1 MSTNPFD
8 DSPRA
13 SGGGGNTNP
22 FSDDKD
28 NNDDKSN
35 NPFGNSSSNNNY
47 YSSADNTN
55 NNVTN
60 NYNNIASTTTTSGA
74 ALNTASMTHST
85 GSIVE
90 PTSIM
95 ALAGP
100 SESPWQDLGELPYRR
115 VHLYSNIRWGCNNN
129 CNNSAVNNETKKVMQ
144 QGGAQQNKNNEE
156 EDDEEK
162 EERFGLAWYP
172 KSYVNAVRSRHNVS
186 ANSGS
191 AGENAAS
198 AEIVRL
204 LSTTTTTLVAGCP
217 NGGPIAAVTIPL
229 SVGSAAGGSGGGSGG
244 GASSSLS
251 SSSSSGFGSKTT
263 IRIMNNAGSIL
274 AKISF
279 PPSKHELLGLLSSTT
294 SSAAATR
301 TAHPRYGPGDIL
313 SIGFTSRCVLV
324 VVLRDSLTLCYD
336 LGGKRVLPPFF
347 ALPSKIQ
354 HGHGSP
360 SRGGGG
366 GVGIGSSGVGGS
378 GTELL
383 EACVFEGGVAVLGVD
398 MNSAIVELLDEHD
411 DPGYA
416 DGADI
421 ASRRIVPKSSS
432 PSDDDTGGGND
443 NMGGV
448 SSSPF
453 FLAPP
458 PHYAVVTPLP
468 TAMFAR
474 SKHLSFGC
482 IAVLPRQYSPSC
494 RPELFLSTSDGSVVV
509 AESNP
514 STTPNNG
521 LTDVDCRS
529 RIGGM
534 GGSIVSMAFAPN
546 GRFLACFTSNSILS
560 VVSTTFESKV
570 LEFNTSSGSSSP
582 PRSMA
587 WCGEDSVVL
596 HWKNLGVLLVG
607 PYGDWLRFPYGEED
621 EMGMGTTGG
630 SGGGGDSEVFLVQE
644 IDCCRVLTSNVVEL
658 LQRVPPG
665 TADLLRI
672 GSIEPGALLLD
683 ASDAFDSGSSNADEA
698 ARSITAREGLLSEA
712 ILDCVAAAVGEFD
725 VRVQKR
731 MLRAA
736 SYGLH
741 FACKDETYRNKSP
754 GRPSHEAV
762 AFVRASRKLRVLN
775 AIRRQANGFAM
786 TSAQYDA
793 VMPKGVVA
801 RLMAAGRPALAASI
815 SEYLKLGRRVRDYAR
830 AMKASAFVSSL
841 SHHSSMTDS
850 QIAEEAIRII
860 QGKEKGGKKV
870 QNEDENSLSSPPS
883 SGMYASVALA
893 AHRSGRKGVA
903 DLLIMLEESPD
914 DKVHALL
921 TIGAY
926 ADAAAVAAK
935 ARDSNLIYNTIC
947 AYEGGLPNNE
957 EGKSLYFS
965 GIINKF
971 PTEAV
976 NMFTSYYCR
985 LGALPVGDANPA
997 VNIFLRRQKHTDAG
1011 LMIVKKALLVE
1022 SMEGSKREK
1031 QKIEMLKDASKIFDV
1046 GGKDCAFQKTC
1057 VDEQIQLISDQ
1068 EQLRLAYGSREV
1080 APPSSSVTSTI
1091 MSILRHGAVD
1101 PRSAH
1106 RLNNDAER
1114 IAKKYKVPEKRLWHV
1129 KVRAFSESGQW
1140 AVLRNFCDSRAK
1152 PPIGHKPFALAAIK
1166 GKQGEAEIM
1175 HYVGRMQEKS
1185 DADDRYDLLCE
1196 AGLWRKAL
1204 EEAVKQGDGR
1214 KIANVRS
1221 LCNNPDVQRLCEKY
1235 I

>member
-1 MSTNPFD
+1 MKSTNPFD
-8 DSPRA
+8 DSPRMP
-13 SGGGGNTNP
+13 GGGGGGVGTNP
-22 FSDDKD
+22 FSDDDNDDD
-28 NNDDKSN
+28 NNTKN
-35 NPFGNSSSNNNY
+35 LIGSSGGGDAYFSPSSIKNNN
-47 YSSADNTN
+47 T
-55 NNVTN
+55 
-60 NYNNIASTTTTSGA
+60 ST
-74 ALNTASMTHST
+74 ALNTASMSHNT
-85 GSIVE
+85 GTIVE
-90 PTSIM
+90 PWC
-95 ALAGP
+95 
-100 SESPWQDLGELPYRR
+100 ESPWQDLGDLPYRR
-115 VHLYSNIRWGCNNN
+115 VHLYSNVSWGCNAM
-129 CNNSAVNNETKKVMQ
+129 NSSSASSDKNKKSQQQQQQQAGQSPSNE
-144 QGGAQQNKNNEE
+144 
-156 EDDEEK
+156 DEIT
-162 EERFGLAWYP
+162 EERFGLSWYP
-172 KSYVNAVRSRHNVS
+172 KSYVDAVRSHQNAV
-186 ANSGS
+186 
-191 AGENAAS
+191 AGGDTSEVA
-198 AEIVRL
+198 RL

-229 SVGSAAGGSGGGSGG
+229 SVSGNSGSGKMGY
-244 GASSSLS
+244 
-251 SSSSSGFGSKTT
+251 SSGFGSKTT

-274 AKISF
+274 AKIPF
-279 PPSKHELLGLLSSTT
+279 PPPMQELLGVPTT
-294 SSAAATR
+294 TATTMQHR
-301 TAHPRYGPGDIL
+301 GPGDIL
-313 SIGFTSRCVLV
+313 TIGFTSRCVLV

-336 LGGKRVLPPFF
+336 LSGKSVLPPFF
-347 ALPSKIQ
+347 ALKFNSGS
-354 HGHGSP
+354 HHTSSP
-360 SRGGGG
+360 SRGGNFKL
-366 GVGIGSSGVGGS
+366 S

-383 EACVFEGGVAVLGVD
+383 EARVYEGGVACLGVD

-411 DPGYA
+411 DPAYA
-416 DGADI
+416 DGMDI
-421 ASRRIVPKSSS
+421 SSRRIVPKSSS
-432 PSDDDTGGGND
+432 SSPDSDPTRVGGDD
-443 NMGGV
+443 
-448 SSSPF
+448 SSASPF

-458 PHYAVVTPLP
+458 PHYAIVTPLP

-482 IAVLPRQYSPSC
+482 IAVLPRQYSPSG

-514 STTPNNG
+514 STSPNNG

-529 RIGGM
+529 RIGGSCGGGIM
-534 GGSIVSMAFAPN
+534 GTSAPIISMAFAPN
-546 GRFLACFTSNSILS
+546 GRFLACFTSNSILT

-621 EMGMGTTGG
+621 EMGGTTSVTG
-630 SGGGGDSEVFLVQE
+630 SRVNGDSEVFLVQE
-644 IDCCRVLTSNVVEL
+644 MDCCRVITSNVVEL

-672 GSIEPGALLLD
+672 GSIAPGALLLD

-775 AIRRQANGFAM
+775 AIRRHGIGFAM
-786 TSAQYDA
+786 TSAQYDS

-801 RLMAAGRPALAASI
+801 RLMAAGRPSLAASI

-830 AMKASAFVSSL
+830 AMKASAFVSS
-841 SHHSSMTDS
+841 SQQSSMTDS

-860 QGKEKGGKKV
+860 QGKEKGSKKT
-870 QNEDENSLSSPPS
+870 QDEDEGSLSSPPS

-903 DLLIMLEESPD
+903 DLLILLEESPE

-935 ARDSNLIYNTIC
+935 ARDSNLIYTTIC

-965 GIINKF
+965 GVINKF

-985 LGALPVGDANPA
+985 LGALAVGDANPA
-997 VNIFLRRQKHTDAG
+997 VNIFLRRQKHTEAG
-1011 LMIVKKALLVE
+1011 LMIAKKALLVE
-1022 SMEGSKREK
+1022 SMEGNKREK
-1031 QKIEMLKDASKIFDV
+1031 QKVEMLKDASKIFDV
-1046 GGKDCAFQKTC
+1046 GGKDCAFQKAC

-1068 EQLRLAYGSREV
+1068 EELRLAYGSVEV

-1091 MSILRHGAVD
+1091 MSILKHGAVD
-1101 PRSAH
+1101 QRSAH
-1106 RLNNDAER
+1106 RLNADAER
-1114 IAKKYKVPEKRLWHV
+1114 IAKKFKVPEKRLWHV

-1152 PPIGHKPFALAAIK
+1152 PPIGMKPFALAAIK

-1175 HYVGRMQEKS
+1175 HYISRMQDKT

-1196 AGLWRKAL
+1196 AGLWKKAL

-1221 LCNNPDVQRLCEKY
+1221 LCNNPDVQRLCDKY

>member
-1 MSTNPFD
+1 MKSTNPFD
-8 DSPRA
+8 DSPRGS
-13 SGGGGNTNP
+13 SGGGAGTNP
-22 FSDDKD
+22 FSDD
-28 NNDDKSN
+28 NNEDETIPNADVSFATSTLKNHN
-35 NPFGNSSSNNNY
+35 N
-47 YSSADNTN
+47 
-55 NNVTN
+55 
-60 NYNNIASTTTTSGA
+60 TTA
-74 ALNTASMTHST
+74 ALNTASMSHTS

-90 PTSIM
+90 PSSIM
-95 ALAGP
+95 AGGP
-100 SESPWQDLGELPYRR
+100 SESAWQDLGDLPYRR
-115 VHLYSNIRWGCNNN
+115 VHLYSNISWGCTTISHKNKTQFKDKEQQQQFQPGQSSQHS
-129 CNNSAVNNETKKVMQ
+129 NNS
-144 QGGAQQNKNNEE
+144 EE
-156 EDDEEK
+156 EEMN
-162 EERFGLAWYP
+162 EERFGLSWYP
-172 KSYVNAVRSRHNVS
+172 KSYVDAVRSHQNVS
-186 ANSGS
+186 GD
-191 AGENAAS
+191 AS
-198 AEIVRL
+198 EVARL

-229 SVGSAAGGSGGGSGG
+229 LSSGISGSSASAGGGKGIMG
-244 GASSSLS
+244 
-251 SSSSSGFGSKTT
+251 SSGFGSKTT

-274 AKISF
+274 AKIPF
-279 PPSKHELLGLLSSTT
+279 PPPKHELMDLSTT
-294 SSAAATR
+294 SS
-301 TAHPRYGPGDIL
+301 TAVLQHRGPGDIL
-313 SIGFTSRCVLV
+313 TIGFTSRCVLV

-336 LGGKRVLPPFF
+336 LSGKSVLPPFF
-347 ALPSKIQ
+347 ALKFNSGN
-354 HGHGSP
+354 HHTASP
-360 SRGGGG
+360 SRGGQ
-366 GVGIGSSGVGGS
+366 VKLS

-383 EACVFEGGVAVLGVD
+383 EARVYEGGCAVLGVD
-398 MNSAIVELLDEHD
+398 MNSSIVELLDEHD
-411 DPGYA
+411 DPAYA
-416 DGADI
+416 DGMDI
-421 ASRRIVPKSSS
+421 SSRRIVPKSSAFS
-432 PSDDDTGGGND
+432 SSSSSSSDHDPTRGDD
-443 NMGGV
+443 
-448 SSSPF
+448 SPF

-458 PHYAVVTPLP
+458 PHYAIVTPLP
-468 TAMFAR
+468 TAMFSR

-482 IAVLPRQYSPSC
+482 IAVLPRQYSPSG

-509 AESNP
+509 AEANP
-514 STTPNNG
+514 STSPNNG

-529 RIGGM
+529 RINDGGGM
-534 GGSIVSMAFAPN
+534 GSSSAPIISMAFAPN
-546 GRFLACFTSNSILS
+546 GRFLACFTSNSVLT

-607 PYGDWLRFPYGEED
+607 PYGDWLRFPYGEDD
-621 EMGMGTTGG
+621 EMGTAAMTG
-630 SGGGGDSEVFLVQE
+630 SRVHGDSEVYLVQE
-644 IDCCRVLTSNVVEL
+644 MDCCRVLTSNVVEL

-698 ARSITAREGLLSEA
+698 ARSLTAREGLLSEA
-712 ILDCVAAAVGEFD
+712 ILDCLIAAVGEFD

-741 FACKDETYRNKSP
+741 FACKDETYRNKNP

-775 AIRRQANGFAM
+775 AIRRQGIGFAM

-801 RLMAAGRPALAASI
+801 RLMAAGRPSLAASI

-830 AMKASAFVSSL
+830 AMKASAFVTSPPESN
-841 SHHSSMTDS
+841 MTDS

-860 QGKEKGGKKV
+860 QGKEKGGKKA
-870 QNEDENSLSSPPS
+870 QDEEEDSLSSPPS

-903 DLLIMLEESPD
+903 DLLIMLEESPE

-935 ARDSNLIYNTIC
+935 ARDSNLIYTTIS

-985 LGALPVGDANPA
+985 LGTLAVGDANPA
-997 VNIFLRRQKHTDAG
+997 VNIFLRRQKHTEAG
-1011 LMIVKKALLVE
+1011 LMIAKKALLVE
-1022 SMEGSKREK
+1022 SMEGNKREQ

-1046 GGKDCAFQKTC
+1046 GGKDCAFQKAC
-1057 VDEQIQLISDQ
+1057 VDEQIQLMAEQ
-1068 EQLRLAYGSREV
+1068 EQLRLAYGSNEV

-1091 MSILRHGAVD
+1091 MSILKHGAVD
-1101 PRSAH
+1101 QRSAH
-1106 RLNNDAER
+1106 KLNADAER
-1114 IAKKYKVPEKRLWHV
+1114 IAKKFKVPEKRLWHV

-1152 PPIGHKPFALAAIK
+1152 PPIGIKPFALAVIK

-1175 HYVGRMQEKS
+1175 HYVGLMQDKT

-1196 AGLWRKAL
+1196 AGLWKKAL

-1214 KIANVRS
+1214 KIVNVRS
-1221 LCNNPDVQRLCEKY
+1221 LCNNPDIQRLCDKY

>member
-1 MSTNPFD
+1 MKSTNPFD
-8 DSPRA
+8 DSPRVSA
-13 SGGGGNTNP
+13 GGGAETNP
-22 FSDDKD
+22 FSDDNNLED
-28 NNDDKSN
+28 N
-35 NPFGNSSSNNNY
+35 PNSDATFSVNNNMK
-47 YSSADNTN
+47 N
-55 NNVTN
+55 NN
-60 NYNNIASTTTTSGA
+60 TTGT
-74 ALNTASMTHST
+74 ALNTASMSQTT

-90 PTSIM
+90 PSSIM
-95 ALAGP
+95 AGGP
-100 SESPWQDLGELPYRR
+100 SESPWQDLGDLPYRR
-115 VHLYSNIRWGCNNN
+115 VHLYSNITWGCSSHRSKQ
-129 CNNSAVNNETKKVMQ
+129 NSKDSNS
-144 QGGAQQNKNNEE
+144 E
-156 EDDEEK
+156 EDMK
-162 EERFGLAWYP
+162 EERFGLSWYP
-172 KSYVNAVRSRHNVS
+172 KSYVDAVRSHQNVS
-186 ANSGS
+186 GD
-191 AGENAAS
+191 AAEV
-198 AEIVRL
+198 ARL

-229 SVGSAAGGSGGGSGG
+229 LSSGSSASGGGMG
-244 GASSSLS
+244 
-251 SSSSSGFGSKTT
+251 SSGFGSETT

-274 AKISF
+274 AKIPF
-279 PPSKHELLGLLSSTT
+279 PPPKQELLDLSSTST
-294 SSAAATR
+294 ATVMQHR
-301 TAHPRYGPGDIL
+301 GPGDIL
-313 SIGFTSRCVLV
+313 TIGFTSRCVLV

-336 LGGKRVLPPFF
+336 LSGKSVLPPFF
-347 ALPSKIQ
+347 ALKFNSGS
-354 HGHGSP
+354 HHTSSP
-360 SRGGGG
+360 SRGGKLNM
-366 GVGIGSSGVGGS
+366 S

-383 EACVFEGGVAVLGVD
+383 EGRVYEGGLAVLGVD

-411 DPGYA
+411 DPSYA
-416 DGADI
+416 DGMDI
-421 ASRRIVPKSSS
+421 SSRRIVPKSSA
-432 PSDDDTGGGND
+432 PSSSSDHDPTRGDDALS
-443 NMGGV
+443 V
-448 SSSPF
+448 SPF

-458 PHYAVVTPLP
+458 PHYAIITPLP

-482 IAVLPRQYSPSC
+482 IAVLPRQYSPSG

-509 AESNP
+509 AEANP
-514 STTPNNG
+514 STSPNNG

-529 RIGGM
+529 RINDGEGM
-534 GGSIVSMAFAPN
+534 GSSSSAPIISMAFAPN
-546 GRFLACFTSNSILS
+546 GRFLACFSSNSVLT

-621 EMGMGTTGG
+621 EMVTAAVTG
-630 SGGGGDSEVFLVQE
+630 SRVHGDSEVYLVQE
-644 IDCCRVLTSNVVEL
+644 MDCCRVLTSNVVEL

-683 ASDAFDSGSSNADEA
+683 ASDAFDCGSSNADEA

-741 FACKDETYRNKSP
+741 FACKDETYRNKNP

-775 AIRRQANGFAM
+775 AIRRQGIGFAM
-786 TSAQYDA
+786 TSTQYDA

-801 RLMAAGRPALAASI
+801 RLMAAGRPSLAASV

-830 AMKASAFVSSL
+830 AMKASAFVSSQPE
-841 SHHSSMTDS
+841 SSMTDS

-860 QGKEKGGKKV
+860 QGKEKGGENSQDKE
-870 QNEDENSLSSPPS
+870 EDSLSSPPS

-893 AHRSGRKGVA
+893 AHNSGRKGVA
-903 DLLIMLEESPD
+903 DLLIMLEESPE

-935 ARDSNLIYNTIC
+935 ARDSNLIYTTIC

-985 LGALPVGDANPA
+985 LGTLAVGDANPA
-997 VNIFLRRQKHTDAG
+997 VNIFLRRQKHTEAG
-1011 LMIVKKALLVE
+1011 LMIAKKALLVE
-1022 SMEGSKREK
+1022 SMEGNQREK
-1031 QKIEMLKDASKIFDV
+1031 QKVEMLKDASKIFDV
-1046 GGKDCAFQKTC
+1046 GGKDCAFQKAC
-1057 VDEQIQLISDQ
+1057 VDEQIQLMTEQ
-1068 EQLRLAYGSREV
+1068 EQLRLAYGSNEV

-1091 MSILRHGAVD
+1091 ISILKYGAVD
-1101 PRSAH
+1101 QRSAH
-1106 RLNNDAER
+1106 KLNADAER
-1114 IAKKYKVPEKRLWHV
+1114 IAKKFKVPDKRLWHV

-1152 PPIGHKPFALAAIK
+1152 PPIGMKPFALAAIK
-1166 GKQGEAEIM
+1166 WKQGEAEIM
-1175 HYVGRMQEKS
+1175 HYVSRMHDKT

-1196 AGLWRKAL
+1196 ARLWKKAL

-1221 LCNNPDVQRLCEKY
+1221 LCNNPDVQRLCDKY
-1235 I
+1235 ISR

>member
-1 MSTNPFD
+1 MKSTNPFD
-8 DSPRA
+8 DTPIESTVGS
-13 SGGGGNTNP
+13 SGAGTNP
-22 FSDDKD
+22 FSDDYEDKNIIEKPTGNNSGGGTSNINPADTYFSTND
-28 NNDDKSN
+28 NK
-35 NPFGNSSSNNNY
+35 
-47 YSSADNTN
+47 NT
-55 NNVTN
+55 VD
-60 NYNNIASTTTTSGA
+60 STTSST
-74 ALNTASMTHST
+74 ALNTASMTHTT

-90 PTSIM
+90 PSSIM
-95 ALAGP
+95 AGGP
-100 SESPWQDLGELPYRR
+100 SESPWQDLGDLPYRR
-115 VHLYSNIRWGCNNN
+115 VHLYSNVNWGVVNPKNKSQHQSDQAIDNN
-129 CNNSAVNNETKKVMQ
+129 A
-144 QGGAQQNKNNEE
+144 
-156 EDDEEK
+156 DEEQ
-162 EERFGLAWYP
+162 FGLSWYP
-172 KSYVNAVRSRHNVS
+172 KSYVDTVRSHHNQTNVV
-186 ANSGS
+186 GDTT
-191 AGENAAS
+191 AS
-198 AEIVRL
+198 EVPRL

-217 NGGPIAAVTIPL
+217 NGGPIATVTIPL
-229 SVGSAAGGSGGGSGG
+229 LGSGTGGSGGMG
-244 GASSSLS
+244 
-251 SSSSSGFGSKTT
+251 SSGFGPKTT

-274 AKISF
+274 AKIPF
-279 PPSKHELLGLLSSTT
+279 PPPKHELMDISST
-294 SSAAATR
+294 SSTVMHHR
-301 TAHPRYGPGDIL
+301 GPGDIL
-313 SIGFTSRCVLV
+313 TIGFTSRCVFV

-336 LGGKRVLPPFF
+336 LSGKTVLPPFY
-347 ALPSKIQ
+347 ALKFNPHTS
-354 HGHGSP
+354 SP
-360 SRGGGG
+360 SRGGK
-366 GVGIGSSGVGGS
+366 VKLS
-378 GTELL
+378 GTDLL
-383 EACVFEGGVAVLGVD
+383 EARVYEGGVAVLGVD
-398 MNSAIVELLDEHD
+398 MNAAIVELLDEHD
-411 DPGYA
+411 DPVYA
-416 DGADI
+416 DGMDI
-421 ASRRIVPKSSS
+421 SSRRIVPKSSS
-432 PSDDDTGGGND
+432 SNHDGTHRGGED
-443 NMGGV
+443 VM
-448 SSSPF
+448 SSASPF

-458 PHYAVVTPLP
+458 PHYAIVTPLP

-474 SKHLSFGC
+474 SKHFTFGC
-482 IAVLPRQYSPSC
+482 IAVLPRQYSPSG

-509 AESNP
+509 AEANP
-514 STTPNNG
+514 STSPNNG

-529 RIGGM
+529 RGDGGGGM
-534 GGSIVSMAFAPN
+534 GSSSSSSAPIISMAFAPN
-546 GRFLACFTSNSILS
+546 GRFLACFTSNSILT

-582 PRSMA
+582 PLNISMA

-607 PYGDWLRFPYGEED
+607 PYGDWLRFPYGEEED
-621 EMGMGTTGG
+621 EMMSAGLTTITTTGQQQQR
-630 SGGGGDSEVFLVQE
+630 SLGDSEVYLVQE
-644 IDCCRVLTSNVVEL
+644 MDCCRVVTSNVVEL

-665 TADLLRI
+665 TADLLQV

-741 FACKDETYRNKSP
+741 FACKDENFRNRTP
-754 GRPSHEAV
+754 GRPSPEAK
-762 AFVRASRKLRVLN
+762 AFVGASRKLRVLN
-775 AIRRQANGFAM
+775 AIRGQGVGFAM

-793 VMPKGVVA
+793 VMPKGIVA
-801 RLMAAGRPALAASI
+801 RLMAAGRPSLAASI

-830 AMKASAFVSSL
+830 AMKASAFVSSSL
-841 SHHSSMTDS
+841 QSSNMTDS

-860 QGKEKGGKKV
+860 QGKEKGGKRTE
-870 QNEDENSLSSPPS
+870 NDEVEEALSSPPS

-903 DLLIMLEESPD
+903 DLLIMLEESPE

-921 TIGAY
+921 SIGAY
-926 ADAAAVAAK
+926 TDAAAVAAK
-935 ARDSNLIYNTIC
+935 ARDSNLIYSTIC

-997 VNIFLRRQKHTDAG
+997 VNIFLRRQKHTEAG
-1011 LMIVKKALLVE
+1011 LMIAKKALLIE
-1022 SMEGSKREK
+1022 SIDGNKREK
-1031 QKIEMLKDASKIFDV
+1031 QKIEMFKDASKIFDV
-1046 GGKDCAFQKTC
+1046 GGKDCAFQKAC
-1057 VDEQIQLISDQ
+1057 VDEQIQLMADQ
-1068 EQLRLAYGSREV
+1068 EQLRLAYGSAEV

-1091 MSILRHGAVD
+1091 MSILKYGAVD
-1101 PRSAH
+1101 QRSAH
-1106 RLNNDAER
+1106 KLNSDAER
-1114 IAKKYKVPEKRLWHV
+1114 LAKKFKVPEKRLWHV

-1140 AVLRNFCDSRAK
+1140 SVLRNFCDSRAK
-1152 PPIGHKPFALAAIK
+1152 PPIGMKPFALAAIK

-1175 HYVGRMQEKS
+1175 HYVSRMNDKG

-1196 AGLWRKAL
+1196 AGLWKKAL

-1214 KIANVRS
+1214 KIASVKS

>member
-1 MSTNPFD
+1 MRSTNPFD
-8 DSPRA
+8 DSPRVP
-13 SGGGGNTNP
+13 GGGVGTNP
-22 FSDDKD
+22 FSDDD
-28 NNDDKSN
+28 NGDD
-35 NPFGNSSSNNNY
+35 
-47 YSSADNTN
+47 DNTN
-55 NNVTN
+55 NLIGSVGGGSYKN
-60 NYNNIASTTTTSGA
+60 NTATT
-74 ALNTASMTHST
+74 ALNTASMSHNT
-85 GSIVE
+85 GTIVE

-95 ALAGP
+95 AGGP
-100 SESPWQDLGELPYRR
+100 SESPWQDLGDLPYRR
-115 VHLYSNIRWGCNNN
+115 VHLYSNVSWGCP
-129 CNNSAVNNETKKVMQ
+129 ANESSSSSSDKNKSQ
-144 QGGAQQNKNNEE
+144 QQLLQSGQIQSG
-156 EDDEEK
+156 EDEIT
-162 EERFGLAWYP
+162 EERFGLSWYP
-172 KSYVNAVRSRHNVS
+172 KTYVDAVRSHQNVVEGGDTS
-186 ANSGS
+186 EVA
-191 AGENAAS
+191 
-198 AEIVRL
+198 RL
-204 LSTTTTTLVAGCP
+204 LSTTTTTMVAGCP

-229 SVGSAAGGSGGGSGG
+229 SVSGSGSGKMG
-244 GASSSLS
+244 Y
-251 SSSSSGFGSKTT
+251 SSGFGSKTT

-274 AKISF
+274 TKIPF
-279 PPSKHELLGLLSSTT
+279 PPPIQELMGLPTT
-294 SSAAATR
+294 TTMQHR
-301 TAHPRYGPGDIL
+301 GPGDIL
-313 SIGFTSRCVLV
+313 TIGFTSRCVLV

-336 LGGKRVLPPFF
+336 LCGKSVLPPFF
-347 ALPSKIQ
+347 ALKFNAGS
-354 HGHGSP
+354 HHTSSP
-360 SRGGGG
+360 SRGGKLKL
-366 GVGIGSSGVGGS
+366 S

-383 EACVFEGGVAVLGVD
+383 EARVYEGGVAVLGVD

-411 DPGYA
+411 DPAYA
-416 DGADI
+416 DGMDI
-421 ASRRIVPKSSS
+421 SSRRIVPKSSS
-432 PSDDDTGGGND
+432 SSSTSSDGDPTRMRGDD
-443 NMGGV
+443 
-448 SSSPF
+448 SSASPF

-458 PHYAVVTPLP
+458 PHYAIVTPLP

-482 IAVLPRQYSPSC
+482 IAVLPRQYSPSG

-514 STTPNNG
+514 STSPNNG

-529 RIGGM
+529 RIGSGGGGGGIM
-534 GGSIVSMAFAPN
+534 GPSAPIISMAFAPN
-546 GRFLACFTSNSILS
+546 GRFLACFTSNSILT

-621 EMGMGTTGG
+621 EMGATTVTG
-630 SGGGGDSEVFLVQE
+630 SRVGGDSEVFLVQE
-644 IDCCRVLTSNVVEL
+644 MDCCRVLTSNVVEL

-683 ASDAFDSGSSNADEA
+683 ASDAFDCGSSNADEA

-741 FACKDETYRNKSP
+741 FACRDESYRNKTPP

-775 AIRRQANGFAM
+775 AIRRHGIGFAM
-786 TSAQYDA
+786 TSAQYDS

-801 RLMAAGRPALAASI
+801 RLMAAGRPSLAASI

-830 AMKASAFVSSL
+830 TMKASAFVSS
-841 SHHSSMTDS
+841 SPQSSMTDS

-860 QGKEKGGKKV
+860 QGKEKGGKKT
-870 QNEDENSLSSPPS
+870 QDDDEMSLSSPPS

-903 DLLIMLEESPD
+903 DLLIMLEESPE

-921 TIGAY
+921 AIGAY

-935 ARDSNLIYNTIC
+935 ARDSNLIYTTIC

-985 LGALPVGDANPA
+985 LGALAVGDANPA
-997 VNIFLRRQKHTDAG
+997 VNIFLRRQKHIEAG
-1011 LMIVKKALLVE
+1011 LMIAKKALLVE
-1022 SMEGSKREK
+1022 SMEGNKREK
-1031 QKIEMLKDASKIFDV
+1031 QKVEMLKDASKIFDV
-1046 GGKDCAFQKTC
+1046 GGKDCAFQKAC

-1068 EQLRLAYGSREV
+1068 EEIRLAYGSVEI

-1091 MSILRHGAVD
+1091 MSILKYGAVD
-1101 PRSAH
+1101 QRSAH
-1106 RLNNDAER
+1106 RLNADAER
-1114 IAKKYKVPEKRLWHV
+1114 IAKKFKVPEKRLWHV

-1152 PPIGHKPFALAAIK
+1152 PPIGLKPFALAAIK

-1175 HYVGRMQEKS
+1175 HYISRMQDKT

-1196 AGLWRKAL
+1196 AGLWKKAL

-1221 LCNNPDVQRLCEKY
+1221 LCNNPDVQRLCDKY

>member
-1 MSTNPFD
+1 MKSTNPFD
-8 DSPRA
+8 DSPKV
-13 SGGGGNTNP
+13 STGGGAGTNP
-22 FSDDKD
+22 FSDDNEDDNPSFIGTSGGTSNSDTYFSTNTIK
-28 NNDDKSN
+28 NND
-35 NPFGNSSSNNNY
+35 
-47 YSSADNTN
+47 NT
-55 NNVTN
+55 T
-60 NYNNIASTTTTSGA
+60 A
-74 ALNTASMTHST
+74 ALNTVSMSHTT
-85 GSIVE
+85 GSTVE
-90 PTSIM
+90 PSSIM
-95 ALAGP
+95 AGGP
-100 SESPWQDLGELPYRR
+100 SESPWQDLGDLPYRR
-115 VHLYSNIRWGCNNN
+115 VHLYSNVSWGCTITNNN
-129 CNNSAVNNETKKVMQ
+129 HKDKSQQQQQQSQSGQSSQQTNS
-144 QGGAQQNKNNEE
+144 EE
-156 EDDEEK
+156 EMN
-162 EERFGLAWYP
+162 EERFGLSWYP
-172 KSYVNAVRSRHNVS
+172 KSYVDAIRSHQNVS
-186 ANSGS
+186 GD
-191 AGENAAS
+191 AS
-198 AEIVRL
+198 EVARL

-229 SVGSAAGGSGGGSGG
+229 LSSGSISGSAGGGMG
-244 GASSSLS
+244 
-251 SSSSSGFGSKTT
+251 SSGFGSKTT

-274 AKISF
+274 AKIPF
-279 PPSKHELLGLLSSTT
+279 PPPKQELLDLSTT
-294 SSAAATR
+294 STATVMQHR
-301 TAHPRYGPGDIL
+301 GPGDIL
-313 SIGFTSRCVLV
+313 TIGFTSRCVLV

-336 LGGKRVLPPFF
+336 LSGKSVLPPFF
-347 ALPSKIQ
+347 SLKFNSGSHHTP
-354 HGHGSP
+354 SP
-360 SRGGGG
+360 SRGGK
-366 GVGIGSSGVGGS
+366 VKLS

-383 EACVFEGGVAVLGVD
+383 EARVYEGGVAVLGVD

-411 DPGYA
+411 DPAYA
-416 DGADI
+416 DGMDI
-421 ASRRIVPKSSS
+421 SSRRIVPKSTSS
-432 PSDDDTGGGND
+432 SSSDHDPTRGD
-443 NMGGV
+443 N
-448 SSSPF
+448 SSSASPF

-458 PHYAVVTPLP
+458 PHYAIVTPLP
-468 TAMFAR
+468 TSMFAR

-482 IAVLPRQYSPSC
+482 IAVLPRQYSPSG

-509 AESNP
+509 AEANP
-514 STTPNNG
+514 STSPNNG

-529 RIGGM
+529 RINDGGGM
-534 GGSIVSMAFAPN
+534 GSSSAPIISMAFAPN
-546 GRFLACFTSNSILS
+546 GRFLACFTSNSILT

-570 LEFNTSSGSSSP
+570 LEFSTSSGSSSP

-596 HWKNLGVLLVG
+596 HWKDLGVLLVG

-621 EMGMGTTGG
+621 EIGAAAVVG
-630 SGGGGDSEVFLVQE
+630 SRVHGDSEVYLVQE
-644 IDCCRVLTSNVVEL
+644 MDCCRVLTSNVVEL

-741 FACKDETYRNKSP
+741 FACKDETYRNKTP

-775 AIRRQANGFAM
+775 AIRRQGIGFAM

-801 RLMAAGRPALAASI
+801 RLMAAGRPSLAASV

-830 AMKASAFVSSL
+830 AMKASAFVSSPPE
-841 SHHSSMTDS
+841 SSMTNS

-860 QGKEKGGKKV
+860 QGKEKGGKKT
-870 QNEDENSLSSPPS
+870 QDEDEDSLSSPPS

-903 DLLIMLEESPD
+903 DLLIMLEEGPE

-935 ARDSNLIYNTIC
+935 ARDSNLIYTTIC

-985 LGALPVGDANPA
+985 LGTLAVGDANPA
-997 VNIFLRRQKHTDAG
+997 VNIFLRRQKHTEAG
-1011 LMIVKKALLVE
+1011 LMIAKKALLVE
-1022 SMEGSKREK
+1022 SMEGNKREK

-1046 GGKDCAFQKTC
+1046 GGKDCAFQKAC
-1057 VDEQIQLISDQ
+1057 VDEQIQLMAEQ
-1068 EQLRLAYGSREV
+1068 EQLRLAYGSNEV

-1091 MSILRHGAVD
+1091 MSILKHGAVD
-1101 PRSAH
+1101 QRSAH
-1106 RLNNDAER
+1106 KLNADAER
-1114 IAKKYKVPEKRLWHV
+1114 IAKKFKVPEKRLWHV

-1140 AVLRNFCDSRAK
+1140 AVMRNFCDSRAK
-1152 PPIGHKPFALAAIK
+1152 PPIGMKPFALAAIK

-1175 HYVGRMQEKS
+1175 HYVSRMQDKT

-1196 AGLWRKAL
+1196 AGLWKKAL

-1221 LCNNPDVQRLCEKY
+1221 LCNNPDVQRLCDKY